1 MTPPHFGNMV
11 ARSHPWWPGHIY
23 KVRLT
28 VSSMTMRYTAATATG
43 SSWSSSSATRA
54 RVVRA
59 RRARPLRG
67 PLHREGSP
75 RRGRRKGSPPP
86 PRRIA
91 LALLCQCSN
100 PNASRPHPSDVIFFL
115 VNLPA
120 FDTNVDYHRHQTQ
133 AARQRFVRRRS
144 STKCLTLPWLMAQR
158 DAAEKAA
165 HTVPGMEMTTL
176 FSAYRRAV
184 FSPIDHLRPSVG
196 TSGWIPSFRLLR
208 TREPRRQSELNKVST
223 LIGIAVIC
231 SCLHNIIPTKFC

>member
-1 MTPPHFGNMV
+1 MFFVPLHVIPAGGGSTVWENDAPPLRQYGRTVAPVVAWPHLQSQAHRLIDDDEVHRGYRDGFILVVFFGDK
-11 ARSHPWWPGHIY
+11 STG
-23 KVRLT
+23 
-28 VSSMTMRYTAATATG
+28 G
-43 SSWSSSSATRA
+43 SSPASSSPSRTA
-54 RVVRA
+54 
-59 RRARPLRG
+59 
-67 PLHREGSP
+67 SP
-75 RRGRRKGSPPP
+75 RRQPT
-86 PRRIA
+86 PRP
-91 LALLCQCSN
+91 ST
-100 PNASRPHPSDVIFFL
+100 SDVIFFL

-208 TREPRRQSELNKVST
+208 TREPRRQSELNKNHFGANSVVTRFALDSR
-223 LIGIAVIC
+223 
-231 SCLHNIIPTKFC
+231 TKLLMRPPSGV